1 MLKIIFGNVARK
13 YHYNLS
19 KSKTKKKKK
28 TFGVESYGKD
38 YKKKKKIGRVG
49 LDPRPTWGRPKY

>member
-13 YHYNLS
+13 DHYNLS
-19 KSKTKKKKK
+19 KSNTKKKK

-38 YKKKKKIGRVG
+38 
-49 LDPRPTWGRPKY
+49 